1 VPSAISIFF
10 ILPLGVMYDRYAS
23 AILLGSGFVLM
34 LGQLIVAIF
43 GTNPAG
49 YAFYLLVLGRAL

>member
-1 VPSAISIFF
+1 
-10 ILPLGVMYDRYAS
+10 MYDRYAS